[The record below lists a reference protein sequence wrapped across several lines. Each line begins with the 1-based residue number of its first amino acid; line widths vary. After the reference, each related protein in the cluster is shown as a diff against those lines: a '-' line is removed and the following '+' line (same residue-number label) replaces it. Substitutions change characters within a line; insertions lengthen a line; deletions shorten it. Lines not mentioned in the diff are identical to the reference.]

1 MSEREK
7 QEKYLKVTELLAYS
21 FGIPEMKYFNAESEE
36 LLDEKIEVLT
46 KLKEGLSIEEIPNFY
61 KVLEDLPTD
70 GIWD

>member
-7 QEKYLKVTELLAYS
+7 QEKFMQIAELLAYS
-21 FGIPEMKYFNAESEE
+21 FGIPEMKYFNVESEE

-46 KLKEGLSIEEIPNFY
+46 QIKEGKNIKDIPNFY
-61 KVLEDLPTD
+61 KVLEDLPTE

>member
-7 QEKYLKVTELLAYS
+7 QEKILQIVDLLAYS
-21 FGIPEMKYFNAESEE
+21 FGIPEMKYFNVESEK

-46 KLKEGLSIEEIPNFY
+46 QIKEGKPIKDIPNFY
-61 KVLEDLPTD
+61 KVLEDLPEE